1 MQGIKNIIFD
11 LGGVLLNLDMTKTL
25 DAYKAM
31 GIQNIESYFK
41 IGHADS
47 FFKLHET
54 GDISDE
60 EFIERIERLEGNT
73 GTKAQILAA
82 WNALLRDFPAK
93 RVKYLQQLK
102 SKYRLFLFSNT
113 NALHHAHFQKAFK
126 KDHGF
131 EMDELF
137 EKAYYSHLVNL
148 RKPDHASYQLVLDE
162 NNLLP
167 HETAFIDD
175 ALINVEAA
183 NAVGIKGVHL
193 GRGMEVV
200 RLGW

>member
-11 LGGVLLNLDMTKTL
+11 LGGVLLNLDMNKTL

-47 FFKLHET
+47 FFKLYET

-73 GTKAQILAA
+73 GTKKQILAA
-82 WNALLRDFPAK
+82 WNALLLNFPAS
-93 RVKYLQQLK
+93 RVQWLQQLK
-102 SKYRLFLFSNT
+102 HKHRLFLFSNT
-113 NALHHAHFQKAFK
+113 NALHMEHFQKVFK

-162 NNLLP
+162 NNLHP
-167 HETAFIDD
+167 HETVFIDD

-183 NAVGIKGVHL
+183 NEVGIRGVHL
-193 GRGMEVV
+193 EKGVEVV
-200 RLGW
+200 RLKW